1 MPEIVAEEGFAVAA
15 AKTVVLSP
23 AGRQQVLGAVVNQRP
38 TLARPAYDAL
48 RATLHNC
55 QVHGP
60 AGQAREQSPEEFR
73 AALTGRVAWVNGLDP
88 HRGGRLRAQ
97 LRSIDWSG

>member
-48 RATLHNC
+48 RATLHN
-55 QVHGP
+55 
-60 AGQAREQSPEEFR
+60 
-73 AALTGRVAWVNGLDP
+73 
-88 HRGGRLRAQ
+88 
-97 LRSIDWSG
+97 